1 MWGAVGFSTYLMVG
15 CTNCKPQRR
24 STNYQ
29 VWRYVGMNDALTFRR
44 HQSLR
49 IAAAIRVLVL
59 GFGTAIFASQSI
71 AASFPRKAAET
82 IEIHQRLQLNEGE
95 QAVALTLDACGGGF
109 DRELIDTL
117 IARRIPATIFATRI
131 WIDRH
136 PDGVALLRA
145 HADLFDIEDHGAAHI
160 PAVVGKGKRV
170 YGLVGVPD
178 VAHLQAEVSGG
189 ARAIAATG
197 APAPTWY
204 RGATAVYDPL
214 AINEIQSLGYR
225 IAGFSVNA
233 DAGATLSRR
242 EVAARLTRVM
252 PGDIVIAHMN
262 KPAKDT
268 AEGMAEALPTLLDR
282 GIQFV
287 TLRGRN
293 VVTITSPSR
302 RVRNDNHRAVSET

>member
-1 MWGAVGFSTYLMVG
+1 MWGAAGFSTYLVVG

-24 STNYQ
+24 STNSQ
-29 VWRYVGMNDALTFRR
+29 VLRYVAMNAARTFRR

-49 IAAAIRVLVL
+49 IAAAIRVLAFALVTSL
-59 GFGTAIFASQSI
+59 FTALCTLPAI
-71 AASFPRKAAET
+71 ATPFPRAAMQT
-82 IEIHQRLQLNEGE
+82 IEIHQRLQLREGE

-117 IARRIPATIFATRI
+117 IARQIPATIFATRI

-136 PDGVALLRA
+136 PEGVALLRA
-145 HADLFDIEDHGAAHI
+145 HTDLFDIEDHGAAHI
-160 PAVVGKGKRV
+160 PAVIGRGKRV
-170 YGLVGVPD
+170 YGIPVEPD
-178 VAHLQAEVSGG
+178 VAHLQAEVTDG

-204 RGATAVYDPL
+204 RGATAVYDL
-214 AINEIQSLGYR
+214 AAINEIQSLGYR

-242 EVAARLTRVM
+242 EVAARFTRVM

-262 KPAKDT
+262 KPAKET
-268 AEGMAEALPTLLDR
+268 AEGMADALPALLDR
-282 GIQFV
+282 GIRFV
-287 TLRGRN
+287 TLRGRE
-293 VVTITSPSR
+293 VVAMTSRTQPQ
-302 RVRNDNHRAVSET
+302 